1 MTTSAS
7 PIQIQNNA
15 PSFKAQADVDEYADG
30 KTDFNLELT
39 TYASPSQVETNVPAL
54 RTRGYVDDSDDDL
67 NEDVS
72 ISEIPVG
79 KRIGVQSSAR
89 Q

>member
-15 PSFKAQADVDEYADG
+15 PSFKAQADVEYADG

-72 ISEIPVG
+72 IAEIPVG